1 MTEVVEFE
9 QARRW
14 HYPNASDN
22 NSRGKADFFNRTE
35 LREILQSYSR
45 GVIAG
50 DWLDYAVDWNDSGAV
65 FAIYGNVSVLP
76 MYSILKRGKPGRRL
90 GSYQLIGRGGVLKS
104 DRTLAAILK
113 MLDSRRTAIVK
124 SERYDIG

>member
-14 HYPNASDN
+14 HYPNASGN

-65 FAIYGNVSVLP
+65 FAIYGNVSALP
-76 MYSILKRGKPGRRL
+76 MYSSEVSRA
-90 GSYQLIGRGGVLKS
+90 GVWGV
-104 DRTLAAILK
+104 IN
-113 MLDSRRTAIVK
+113 
-124 SERYDIG
+124 

>member
-14 HYPNASDN
+14 HYPNASGN
-22 NSRGKADFFNRTE
+22 NSRGKSEFFNRTE

-50 DWLDYAVDWNDSGAV
+50 DWLDYAVDWNDGGAV
-65 FAIYGNVSVLP
+65 FAIYGNVSALP
-76 MYSILKRGKPGRRL
+76 MYSIFKRDKPGRRL
-90 GSYQLIGRGGVLKS
+90 GGYQLIGRGGVLKS
-104 DRTLAAILK
+104 DRALSAILK

>member
-14 HYPNASDN
+14 HYPNASGI
-22 NSRGKADFFNRTE
+22 NSGGKADFFNRTE

-50 DWLDYAVDWNDSGAV
+50 DWLDYAVDWTDGGAV
-65 FAIYGNVSVLP
+65 FAIYGNMSALP
-76 MYSILKRGKPGRRL
+76 MYSIFKRDKPGRRL
-90 GSYQLIGRGGVLKS
+90 GGYQLIGRGGVLKS